1 MHRFAH
7 PNCVNKIFSLLKTN
21 KNIFAHEYWNRDRD
35 DSGLPWG
42 PSYTSMSAA
51 RSPICFNWLKIF
63 KVLFLLSW
71 EILQRSWSI
80 HFRGWLLF
88 LLVCRDLSFHL
99 KVGVLSAVG
108 GTVLW
113 TLGLEKQFLSLL
125 QACSLHHPVAWQTL
139 SSFFSSSSPASS
151 CIQLFSIPY
160 GESAGPE
167 CFIWAEESDLS
178 PDEAWHPCVY
188 FRAVSQELLL
198 VILFSLHYCLAY
210 PDASN

>member
-1 MHRFAH
+1 MHLFAH
-7 PNCVNKIFSLLKTN
+7 LNCVNKIVSLLKTN

-42 PSYTSMSAA
+42 PSYTSMSVA
-51 RSPICFNWLKIF
+51 RSPICFNWLQIF
-63 KVLFLLSW
+63 KVLFLPSW
-71 EILQRSWSI
+71 ETLQRGGSI
-80 HFRGWLLF
+80 HFRGLSLF
-88 LLVCRDLSFHL
+88 LLVCGDLCFHL

-125 QACSLHHPVAWQTL
+125 RACSLHHPDAWQPL
-139 SSFFSSSSPASS
+139 SSFFSPASS

-167 CFIWAEESDLS
+167 CFIWAEENDLG
-178 PDEAWHPCVY
+178 PDEAWNPCVY
-188 FRAVSQELLL
+188 FWAVSQELLL
-198 VILFSLHYCLAY
+198 VILSSLRYCLAS